1 MVLWKEGE
9 QKVSDIC
16 SRLDIDVGTISPLLK
31 RMEKNNLITRSR
43 DNIDERIVKISLT
56 HKGEELK
63 EKAKSIPLSLI
74 SCFSNDSSFSDKK
87 SMESIVNMFDSLID
101 TVQLCNK

>member
-1 MVLWKEGE
+1 
-9 QKVSDIC
+9 
-16 SRLDIDVGTISPLLK
+16 
-31 RMEKNNLITRSR
+31 MEKNNLITRSR

-74 SCFSNDSSFSDKK
+74 SCFPMIHLSQIRRVWNQLLICLILSSIQYSYA
-87 SMESIVNMFDSLID
+87 INNNI
-101 TVQLCNK
+101 